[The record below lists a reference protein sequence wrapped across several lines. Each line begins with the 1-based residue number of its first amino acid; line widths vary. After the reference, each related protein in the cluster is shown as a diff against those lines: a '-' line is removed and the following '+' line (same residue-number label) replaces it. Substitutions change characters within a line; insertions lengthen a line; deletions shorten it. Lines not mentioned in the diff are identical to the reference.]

1 MKTAIITDSSAFL
14 RDDVREKDNVFVLD
28 IPIFIA
34 GETYIEGKTLTDSA
48 FYEKMA
54 ASAELPKTSQPSM
67 HDLTE
72 LLDKLAA
79 EGYTHVVGLFLS
91 SGISG
96 FCKISNI
103 LKMSI
108 LS

>member
-79 EGYTHVVGLFLS
+79 EGYTDRKSTRLNS
-91 SGISG
+91 SHHSISYAV
-96 FCKISNI
+96 FC
-103 LKMSI
+103 LKKKKK
-108 LS
+108 